1 MASAYRVS
9 VLRGERMN
17 PNYNQT
23 VTIFNCLR
31 ARDNPYGKKD
41 VWQKMV
47 LGHCFYKNV
56 MGRAEYADREPKMA
70 SVYTV
75 RVPESLKYKPYPE
88 WCKMPEEERRQYFT
102 CSMKDIVVKGECLD
116 GISGI
121 SPDTASEVLSRNK
134 PEAFVVTAFS
144 DNTSHQRARHYRI
157 GG

>member
-1 MASAYRVS
+1 
-9 VLRGERMN
+9 MN

-23 VTIFNCLR
+23 ITIYNCFR
-31 ARDNPYGKKD
+31 ARDNPNSMKD
-41 VWQKMV
+41 IWQRMV
-47 LGHCFYKNV
+47 LHNCFYKNV
-56 MGRAEYADREPKMA
+56 MGRSEYADRDPKMA

-75 RVPESLKYKPYPE
+75 RIPEDSRYRPYNV
-88 WCKMPEEERRQYFT
+88 WRFLPEEERRKCFT

-144 DNTSHQRARHYRI
+144 DNTSHRRARHYRI